1 MSHFI
6 IRSNSAIILG
16 TPNGHARTQFEQAM
30 HRGLRAVITRP
41 SALRLM
47 ASAGQTSAQVG
58 LWQCIQ
64 TTGTVWTDVLRST
77 YSMWIIEC
85 PLCVSHSEQACSQA
99 WHPMHR
105 CGSTKNSISAGIP
118 PSRFATY
125 NGYQDRRV
133 FDPADR
139 VQGPRGQVQH
149 LAGGESPG
157 AVAAC
162 EVDCPLQAVDR
173 GVARGRV
180 TVDVLPGPDD

>member
-6 IRSNSAIILG
+6 IRSNSATILG

-47 ASAGQTSAQVG
+47 ASAGQTSAHVG
-58 LWQCIQ
+58 LWQCMH
-64 TTGTVWTDVLRST
+64 TTGTVCTEVLRST

-105 CGSTKNSISAGIP
+105 CGSTKNSISADI
-118 PSRFATY
+118 
-125 NGYQDRRV
+125 V
-133 FDPADR
+133 FL
-139 VQGPRGQVQH
+139 GQR
-149 LAGGESPG
+149 LT
-157 AVAAC
+157 AVTRTTAS
-162 EVDCPLQAVDR
+162 
-173 GVARGRV
+173 
-180 TVDVLPGPDD
+180 

>member
-16 TPNGHARTQFEQAM
+16 TPNGQASTQFEQAM
-30 HRGLRAVITRP
+30 QRGLRAVITRP

-58 LWQCIQ
+58 LWQCMH

-105 CGSTKNSISAGIP
+105 CGSTKNSISTDIGHP
-118 PSRFATY
+118 YCWGSRRSAYSGFA
-125 NGYQDRRV
+125 
-133 FDPADR
+133 A
-139 VQGPRGQVQH
+139 
-149 LAGGESPG
+149 L
-157 AVAAC
+157 
-162 EVDCPLQAVDR
+162 
-173 GVARGRV
+173 
-180 TVDVLPGPDD
+180 